1 MNRNIW
7 MWIITYCIVIFSFLF
22 IVFDR
27 NILYC
32 IYLLLSSEKMF
43 VFLKIGYEMEHGTRF
58 SDLYTYIIRILII
71 MYILLFP
78 IFNFVYVAITGYK
91 YNYPIYKQ
99 YYEICTNPFLIP
111 HLECSITNG
120 IYSANHDIE
129 LFIKMQNKLF
139 WNDLFIQH
147 NIKTPLIIGTI
158 INNRSVL
165 NTNLDPNKK
174 YILKPIVGGFGK
186 NIVDYNGSTPIT
198 NHNIDYIIQEKI
210 VQSIIKGH
218 FRINTVFDKTQ
229 QTYQLLNIYLCLNA
243 KDKIASNCHNGGKC
257 NEVSLQNDTIRNAL
271 NHDTV
276 KLSNH
281 FKRHIIDQIVNDAL
295 KLHRTLPESVISVGF
310 DVMIEGDNYY
320 FLEGNVPHGTV
331 LPDDIYFY
339 EKSVN
344 IHKLFMRNTIFH
356 Q

>member
-1 MNRNIW
+1 MLLS
-7 MWIITYCIVIFSFLF
+7 IITYCVVILSFLF

-27 NILYC
+27 NTLYC
-32 IYLLLSSEKMF
+32 IYLLLSSEKIF

-58 SDLYTYIIRILII
+58 SELYTYIIRIFIPF
-71 MYILLFP
+71 YLLFFP

-99 YYEICTNPFLIP
+99 YYKICTNPFLIP

-120 IYSANHDIE
+120 IYSANQDIE

-158 INNRSVL
+158 INNKQVFYSPL
-165 NTNLDPNKK
+165 QPNTK

-186 NIVDYNGSTPIT
+186 NIVDYNGSIPKTQY
-198 NHNIDYIIQEKI
+198 NIDYIIQEKI
-210 VQSIIKGH
+210 IQTKIKGH

-229 QTYQLLNIYLCLNA
+229 KTYTLLNAYLCLNA
-243 KDKIASNCHNGGKC
+243 KGKIASNAHNGGKC
-257 NEVSLQNDTIRNAL
+257 NEVSLQDDTIRNMS
-271 NHDTV
+271 NHDTT

-281 FKRHIIDQIVNDAL
+281 FKRHIIDQIVNDAVN
-295 KLHRTLPESVISVGF
+295 LHRTLPEFVISVGF
-310 DVMIEGDNYY
+310 DVMIEGDDYY

-331 LPDDIYFY
+331 FTDDAYFY
-339 EKSVN
+339 EKSVI
-344 IHKLFMRNTIFH
+344 IHKLFMTNAIFSE
-356 Q
+356 